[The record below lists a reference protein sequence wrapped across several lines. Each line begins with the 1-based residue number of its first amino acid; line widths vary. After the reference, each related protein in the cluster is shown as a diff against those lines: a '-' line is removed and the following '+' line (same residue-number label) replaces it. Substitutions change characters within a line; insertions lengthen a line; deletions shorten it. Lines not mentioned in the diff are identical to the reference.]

1 MVKKISLVGIQ
12 TEVNKDKSSALQAAM
27 SLIDEAAALYEHI
40 DVIVLP
46 EYFYEITDK
55 NQIGAYPETVKTAL
69 SSRARKYNT
78 YIVGGTVLNR
88 RNPGEKL
95 WNTAVFFDREGK
107 TVGSYDKIHLFDA
120 LNCSRDDQ
128 ESRFCNHGD
137 HIFTWDTDFGKIG
150 IIVCY
155 DIRFPEL
162 ARTLALQG
170 VRFLFVP
177 SAFYNPRS
185 DHWINLLKAT
195 AIQNSM
201 YVLGVNLYGSL
212 SSVQSFCGRSML
224 LDPWGVIVAGAS
236 DKADF
241 FQAYIDAEY
250 PEQISGAI
258 GSFTNRV
265 PSLYSI

>member
-1 MVKKISLVGIQ
+1 MSKKISLVGIQ
-12 TEVNKDKSSALQAAM
+12 TEINKDKTAALHAAV
-27 SLIDEAAALYEHI
+27 SLIDEAATLYKHV

-55 NQIGAYPETVKTAL
+55 DQIGAYPETVNTAL
-69 SSRARKYNT
+69 SSCARKYNT

-95 WNTAVFFDREGK
+95 RNTAVFFDRDGK

-120 LNCSRDDQ
+120 LNCSGDDQ
-128 ESRFCNHGD
+128 ESRFCSHGD
-137 HIFTWDTDFGKIG
+137 HLFTWDTDFGKIG

-185 DHWINLLKAT
+185 DHWTNLLKAT
-195 AIQNSM
+195 AVQNSM
-201 YVLGVNLYGSL
+201 YVLGVNLFGRL
-212 SSVQSFCGRSML
+212 SPTQSFCGRSMI
-224 LDPWGVIVAGAS
+224 LDPWGVTVAGAS
-236 DKADF
+236 DRAGF
-241 FQAYIDAEY
+241 FQSYVDAEY
-250 PEQISGAI
+250 PEIISSTI
-258 GSFTNRV
+258 GSFTNRA
-265 PSLYSI
+265 PSAYHI